1 MTRHPPSF
9 ITRAT
14 AVLDRTAARFIGD
27 RMARAGA
34 GGSNRDVMPQ
44 RDMQDAV
51 LRLREFAEHYNDGT
65 QAAPGLFFPG
75 PSRPAVT
82 ETQVGRG
89 PLGSTE
95 WDLQFSSDYVA
106 FLPAAREWY
115 PRYLANNTAHAR
127 LWSIPVARGEAPRPV
142 MVLIHGWGAGEYW
155 MMEQPFETSYW
166 LHHGFDVCA
175 FVLPFHGPRTPEV
188 GDGKTTGLGGL
199 RKLRSGPLFPSA
211 NIVRTNEAFGQAIYD
226 LRALTEH
233 LRFRSGAGENLQV
246 GVMGMSLGG
255 YTAALWAS
263 VTNDLAFAVAMI
275 PAVSMSE
282 LMWTHGSGTAMRK
295 RARDHGVDQEL
306 LEQAFAVHSPLAR
319 SARLPAERLFVIAGR
334 GDRITPPAQ
343 AERLAAHW
351 GCDVTWFN
359 GGHLAQVGRHQAFS
373 AVRKQLA
380 SLGVIQP
387 QGPHVGDVV

>member
-1 MTRHPPSF
+1 MTRPPPSL

-14 AVLDRTAARFIGD
+14 AALDRTAARFIGD
-27 RMARAGA
+27 RMGRGSAPLAG
-34 GGSNRDVMPQ
+34 
-44 RDMQDAV
+44 DMQDTA
-51 LRLREFAEHYNDGT
+51 LRLREFADDYNHGT
-65 QAAPGLFFPG
+65 NAAPGLFFPA
-75 PSRPAVT
+75 PSKPAVT

-89 PLGSTE
+89 PVGSTE

-115 PRYLANNTAHAR
+115 PRYLANNTVHAR
-127 LWSIPVARGEAPRPV
+127 LWTKPVARDAAPRPV

-188 GDGKTTGLGGL
+188 GAGEALGLGGL
-199 RKLRSGPLFPSA
+199 RKLRKGPLFPSA
-211 NIVRTNEAFGQAIYD
+211 NIVRTNEAFGQAVYD
-226 LRALTEH
+226 VRALTEH
-233 LRFRSGAGENLQV
+233 LRFRSGAGAALPV
-246 GVMGMSLGG
+246 GVIGMSLGG

-263 VTNDLAFAVAMI
+263 VSNDLAFAVAMI

-319 SARLPAERLFVIAGR
+319 PVRLPAERLFVIAGR

-343 AERLAAHW
+343 AEQLAAHW
-351 GCDVTWFN
+351 GCPVTWFH
-359 GGHLAQVGRHQAFS
+359 GGHLAQVGRHQAFR
-373 AVRKQLA
+373 AVRQQLT
-380 SLGVIQP
+380 SLGIIRSV
-387 QGPHVGDVV
+387 GPHAGEVGEVK